1 MRSHRLILALLAA
14 AALVLVACGGDTA
27 AVQFTRVDAP
37 SFQAEAQAD
46 PTGVIIDLRT
56 DEEIATGYIEGAVQL
71 DFYEPTFE
79 ASLGDLDPEVH
90 YLVYCNSGNRSAQ
103 AIRMMKDAGFTTV
116 TELDGGI
123 QAWTAAGLPTVT
135 P

>member
-1 MRSHRLILALLAA
+1 MRPHRLILALIG
-14 AALVLVACGGDTA
+14 AALLLVACGGDA
-27 AVQFTRVDAP
+27 ATVAFTRVDAP
-37 SFQAEAQAD
+37 TFQAEAQAD
-46 PTGVIIDLRT
+46 PDGVIIDLRT
-56 DEEIATGYIEGAVQL
+56 DEEIAAGYIEGAVQL
-71 DFYEPTFE
+71 DFYEPTFA
-79 ASLGDLDPEVH
+79 ASLEELDPDVH

-123 QAWTAAGLPTVT
+123 QAWSAAGLPTVT

>member
-1 MRSHRLILALLAA
+1 MRPHRLILALLAT
-14 AALVLVACGGDTA
+14 AALVLVACGADTA

-37 SFQAEAQAD
+37 TFQAEAESD
-46 PTGVIIDLRT
+46 PNGVVIDLRT
-56 DEEIATGYIEGAVQL
+56 DEELASGYIEGAVQL
-71 DFYEPTFE
+71 DFYDPAF
-79 ASLGDLDPEVH
+79 ASSLEDLDPDVH

-123 QAWTAAGLPTVT
+123 QAWYAAGLPTVT

>member
-14 AALVLVACGGDTA
+14 SALLLVACGADTA
-27 AVQFTRVDAP
+27 AVEFTRVDAP
-37 SFQAEAQAD
+37 TFQAEAEAD
-46 PTGVIIDLRT
+46 PDGVVIDLRT
-56 DEEIATGYIEGAVQL
+56 DEEIATGVIEGAVQL
-71 DFYEPTFE
+71 DFYEPTFA
-79 ASLGDLDPEVH
+79 ASLDELDPDVH

-103 AIRMMKDAGFTTV
+103 AVRMMKDAGFTTV

-123 QAWTAAGLPTVT
+123 QAWNAAGLPTVS